1 MNIALWIAQILLA
14 AMFLMGGLMKTT
26 QVAKVKSTM
35 PWAKNASNGYVR
47 FIGLSELLGAIGLI
61 VPYATGIA
69 LVLTPI
75 AAIGL
80 GIIMV
85 LAISVH
91 ARQKENQAVAMNIV
105 LLALAIFVAIGR
117 M

>member
-14 AMFLMGGLMKTT
+14 GMFLMGGLFKAT
-26 QVAKVKSTM
+26 QVGKVKSQM
-35 PWAKNASNGYVR
+35 SWAKNASNGYVR
-47 FIGLSELLGAIGLI
+47 FIGLSEVLGAIGLI

-69 LVLTPI
+69 PMLTPI
-75 AAIGL
+75 AAVGI
-80 GIIMV
+80 GIIML
-85 LAISVH
+85 LAIGVH
-91 ARQKENQAVAMNIV
+91 ARQKENQAIVMNIV